1 MNAQLNSQT
10 VSNRNTKLDS
20 VKAVLIF
27 GVVLA
32 HTLQS
37 REPGLLNTINM
48 VVKTFLLSFLMPLF
62 IIISGYFFNTKCSKE
77 KLFKKVIEIL
87 ATFLVFQFIRLVL
100 AGKYSIVDL
109 LSTQYTLWYLLCLV
123 YWRVAVYFLAKRFSI
138 GTVLCLSIIIS
149 LGAGFIPTNILTFQ
163 RACSFFPF
171 FVFGCYCRT
180 HNILYKIDKI
190 RASLSFVTLLMAI
203 IICILAELYGEIDLA
218 HVFKGTILYTNYTD
232 MVIRGGWLV
241 ISLVISLCIYRLIPD
256 RTMFAKYGGCTLVI
270 YLLHSFFTQQFG
282 KLINHHILYND
293 LITCMVFSLVVF
305 LFCAY
310 LSRFRI
316 IKILTQP
323 ITFK

>member
-1 MNAQLNSQT
+1 MDAQLNSQT
-10 VSNRNTKLDS
+10 VFNRNTKLDS

-32 HTLQS
+32 HTLHS
-37 REPGLLNTINM
+37 REPGMLNTINM
-48 VVKTFLLSFLMPLF
+48 VVKTFLCSFLMPLF
-62 IIISGYFFNTKCSKE
+62 IIVSGYFFNTKCSKE
-77 KLFKKVIEIL
+77 KLFKKVIEIM
-87 ATFLVFQFIRLVL
+87 ASYLVFQFIRLAL

-109 LSTQYTLWYLLCLV
+109 LSPQYTLWYLLCLV
-123 YWRVAVYFLAKRFSI
+123 YWRVAVYFLSKRFSI
-138 GTVLCLSIIIS
+138 GIVLCLSIMIS
-149 LGAGFIPTNILTFQ
+149 LGSGFIPINILSFQ

-171 FVFGCYCRT
+171 FVFGCCCRS
-180 HNILYKIDKI
+180 HNILYKIDKTA
-190 RASLSFVTLLMAI
+190 ASLSIVSLLTAIVICTMAK
-203 IICILAELYGEIDLA
+203 LYGAINLLGVFMGKTLYANDID
-218 HVFKGTILYTNYTD
+218 I
-232 MVIRGGWLV
+232 VIRGGWLV
-241 ISLVISLCIYRLIPD
+241 ISLVISLSVYRLIPD
-256 RTMFAKYGGCTLVI
+256 RNILAKYGSCTLVI

-293 LITCMVFSLVVF
+293 LITCIVFSLVVF